1 MYIVQVNDELD
12 GESRCPHP
20 HMNELDTNNFLR
32 SGPGRYTLKME
43 LPTWY
48 L

>member
-20 HMNELDTNNFLR
+20 HTNELDTNNFLR
-32 SGPGRYTLKME
+32 SGPG
-43 LPTWY
+43 
-48 L
+48 